1 MTLTVEQAIGAYVKL
16 REKKARIDAQAKAD
30 KQPVDEA
37 MDKIEAFLKE
47 QADALGVQ
55 SFKTANG
62 TAFLTTSER
71 ANVASW
77 DEVLR
82 FILENEAYDM
92 LEKRVNKTAVRE
104 YLEANKAVPPG
115 VNYGT
120 SIEVSVRKPT
130 AKD

>member
-1 MTLTVEQAIGAYVKL
+1 MTLTVEEAIGTYVKL
-16 REKKARIDAQAKAD
+16 REKKAQIEQKAKESA
-30 KQPVDEA
+30 KPVVEL
-37 MDKIEAFLKE
+37 MDKLEAYLKE

-55 SFKTANG
+55 SFKTESG

-71 ANVASW
+71 ANVANW

-82 FILENEAYDM
+82 FILENGAYDM

-104 YLEANKAVPPG
+104 YMNTNKAVPPG

>member
-1 MTLTVEQAIGAYVKL
+1 MTMTVEQAIGAYVKL
-16 REKKARIDAQAKAD
+16 RNKKAEIDAKAKAD
-30 KQPVDEA
+30 AKPVTEM

-55 SFKTANG
+55 SFKTESG
-62 TAFLTTSER
+62 TAFLTTAER
-71 ANVASW
+71 ANVADW
-77 DEVLR
+77 DAVLN

-92 LEKRVNKTAVRE
+92 LEKRVNKTAVRA
-104 YLEANKAVPPG
+104 YLDANKAVPPG

-120 SIEVSVRKPT
+120 SIEVSVRKPN

>member
-1 MTLTVEQAIGAYVKL
+1 VNLTVEQAIGAYVKL
-16 REKKARIDAQAKAD
+16 RSKKEQIAAKAKAD
-30 KQPVDEA
+30 TAPVQET
-37 MDKIEAFLKE
+37 MDKIEAYLKE

-55 SFKTANG
+55 SFKTESG

-82 FILENEAYDM
+82 FILENEAFDM
-92 LEKRVNKTAVRE
+92 LEKRVNKTAVRA

-130 AKD
+130 VKD

>member
-16 REKKARIDAQAKAD
+16 RDKKAQIDAKAKAD
-30 KQPVDEA
+30 KEPVDMA
-37 MDKIEAFLKE
+37 MGKIEAFLKE

-55 SFKTANG
+55 SFKTESG
-62 TAFLTTSER
+62 TAFLTTAER
-71 ANVASW
+71 ANVANW
-77 DEVLR
+77 DEVLN
-82 FILENEAYDM
+82 FILENGAYDM
-92 LEKRVNKTAVRE
+92 LEKRVNKTAVRA

-120 SIEVSVRKPT
+120 SIEVSVRKPS

>member
-1 MTLTVEQAIGAYVKL
+1 MNLTIEQAIGAYVKL
-16 REKKARIDAQAKAD
+16 REKKAQIEAKAKAD
-30 KQPVDEA
+30 TKPVVDT
-37 MDKIEAFLKE
+37 MDKIEAYLKE
-47 QADALGVQ
+47 QADLLGVQ
-55 SFKTANG
+55 SFKTDSG

-71 ANVASW
+71 ANVANW
-77 DEVLR
+77 DEVLK
-82 FILENEAYDM
+82 FILENEAFDM

-104 YLEANKAVPPG
+104 YLSANQAVPPG

>member
-1 MTLTVEQAIGAYVKL
+1 MTLTVEKAIGAYVKL
-16 REKKARIDAQAKAD
+16 REKKAQIEHRAKEEVR
-30 KQPVDEA
+30 PVVET
-37 MDKIEAFLKE
+37 MDKLEAFLKE

-55 SFKTANG
+55 SFKTESG
-62 TAFLTTSER
+62 TAFLTTAER

-77 DEVLR
+77 DDVLK

-92 LEKRVNKTAVRE
+92 LEKRVNKTAVRA

>member
-1 MTLTVEQAIGAYVKL
+1 MNLTIEQAISAYVKL
-16 REKKARIDAQAKAD
+16 REKKAQIEAKAKAD
-30 KQPVDEA
+30 TKPVVDT
-37 MDKIEAFLKE
+37 MDKIEAYLKE
-47 QADALGVQ
+47 QADLLGVQ
-55 SFKTANG
+55 SFKTDSG

-71 ANVASW
+71 ANVANW
-77 DEVLR
+77 DEVLK
-82 FILENEAYDM
+82 FILENEAFDM

-104 YLEANKAVPPG
+104 YLSANQAVPPG

>member
-1 MTLTVEQAIGAYVKL
+1 VTLTVEEAIGTYVKL
-16 REKKARIDAQAKAD
+16 REKKAQIEQKAKESA
-30 KQPVDEA
+30 KPVVEL
-37 MDKIEAFLKE
+37 MDKLEAYLKE

-55 SFKTANG
+55 SFKTESG

-71 ANVASW
+71 ANVANW

-82 FILENEAYDM
+82 FILENGAYDM

-104 YLEANKAVPPG
+104 YMNTNKAVPPG